1 MKLITKTANGKFK
14 VNKAAVIARLK
25 QLRKNRGSNIDIS
38 GVLQVSAREIEQE
51 VRDMS
56 RYSADNLRN
65 NSEE

>member
-25 QLRKNRGSNIDIS
+25 QLRKNRGSNTDIS